1 MAKRLHYW
9 LAWLFALP
17 LIWLSLTGALLG
29 FSTEMDR
36 IVHVELMTTPLSQ
49 QPTLSESVQH
59 ELIRQAYPHYR
70 WVAFTPAQNPVDTS
84 MALLRDEQ
92 DQLWQVFL
100 NPKLGEVNGIRALS
114 DDWSVIL
121 MRWHRFAF
129 VGDELGKVLAMV
141 STLALL
147 LVGFSGWMHSKEQTQ
162 KRYSLHRLLGQWLTP
177 LLLVVLVSGLLL
189 FAQNSGWFVTSMDW
203 WASLHQGDWL
213 GMPGRLLWVV
223 ASLLL
228 AWLIVGGLW
237 LASTHKKDF

>member
-29 FSTEMDR
+29 FSNEMDR
-36 IVHVELMTTPLSQ
+36 IAHVELMTTPLSQ

-59 ELIRQAYPHYR
+59 ELIRQALPHYQ
-70 WVAFTPAQNPVDTS
+70 WVAFKPAQNPVDTS
-84 MALLRDEQ
+84 MALLRDDQ

-114 DDWSVIL
+114 DDWTVML
-121 MRWHRFAF
+121 TRWHRFAF
-129 VGDELGKVLAMV
+129 VGYELGKLPAML

-147 LVGFSGWMHSKEQTQ
+147 LVVLSGWILSKKQTQ
-162 KRYSLHRLLGQWLTP
+162 QRYSLHRLLGQWLTP
-177 LLLVVLVSGLLL
+177 VLLVVLVSGLFLS
-189 FAQNSGWFVTSMDW
+189 AHNNGWFVSSMN